1 MKRFVPNDES
11 EALEQHKVNRSNK
24 RTKNK
29 ASQHHSSSHK
39 KNLETNANR
48 NDLQKRVKDLESVV
62 KKISIDL
69 NSLRNNIDILRKQ
82 VMKL

>member
-1 MKRFVPNDES
+1 M
-11 EALEQHKVNRSNK
+11 SNK

-29 ASQHHSSSHK
+29 ASQHHSASHRRSVDK
-39 KNLETNANR
+39 NANR
-48 NDLQKRVKDLESVV
+48 NDLQKRVKDLENVV

-82 VMKL
+82 VMKI